1 MDKKRKEKKNNCPKE
16 YEYRKKSF
24 NWSSTQCCDLFSF
37 FFVVVAVKTF
47 ILIFFSLNHEDFQNK
62 YR

>member
-1 MDKKRKEKKNNCPKE
+1 MNTERKV
-16 YEYRKKSF
+16 
-24 NWSSTQCCDLFSF
+24 STGLLLSVVIYLVF